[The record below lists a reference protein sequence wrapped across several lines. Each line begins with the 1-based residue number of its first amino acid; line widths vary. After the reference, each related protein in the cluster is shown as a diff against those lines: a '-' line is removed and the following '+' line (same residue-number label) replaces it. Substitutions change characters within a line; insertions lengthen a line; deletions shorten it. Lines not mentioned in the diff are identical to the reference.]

1 MYPRA
6 QRDAIRRHLNTARQ
20 ALDAGD
26 RARAQ
31 LEVEAALAL
40 DPEYLAARALLEQ
53 IAHGAAA
60 PFPVAPPPR
69 VVEPPPVP
77 EQGWIRFEARARA
90 RRIDKRADAA
100 RAAIARG
107 HLDRARDAMA
117 EIRDIDPTHPELIS
131 LKFELDAAHH
141 APRPGSVWRR
151 LTGGAA
157 LCALG
162 TALLL
167 WPATRAQRSVD
178 KPAPAAADPAPVVAD
193 SPAVD
198 TAALP
203 TDVALA
209 PEPGADVRATT
220 GRDGA
225 REDGT
230 AVAGG
235 DGEPISHDAPT
246 PPPSANQP
254 PEASLDTQ
262 GSVRAASAD
271 AASRFDARG
280 GPQLDMRA
288 YRRGAAVEPAAAV
301 AEESGAT
308 VPEPRPQLPAPE
320 PQPVSRATPLSTPAF
335 APPAAPA
342 AVPEA
347 PPHPAPALPPV
358 AVPIVRD
365 DELARRALQQY
376 RRGYDA
382 LDARAVQQVWPAV
395 DTSAL
400 QRAFDGLQ
408 SQRLT
413 FEDCQIDLRGAAATA
428 VCRGTAR
435 YVPKVG
441 SRDPREDARVW
452 TFNLRKNADAWVIAS
467 ARADR

>member
-167 WPATRAQRSVD
+167 WPATRAQRAVD
-178 KPAPAAADPAPVVAD
+178 RPARTAADPAPAVAAA
-193 SPAVD
+193 PAVD

-203 TDVALA
+203 TDVAFP

-225 REDGT
+225 REDAT
-230 AVAGG
+230 AVVGGAGA
-235 DGEPISHDAPT
+235 PISQGAPT
-246 PPPSANQP
+246 PPPAQP
-254 PEASLDTQ
+254 PAASVDTQ
-262 GSVRAASAD
+262 GPVRRASTEAAP
-271 AASRFDARG
+271 RFDARG

-288 YRRGAAVEPAAAV
+288 YRRAAAVEPAAAV
-301 AEESGAT
+301 AEESGAA

-320 PQPVSRATPLSTPAF
+320 TRPVSLATPLSTSEF
-335 APPAAPA
+335 ASPAAPA
-342 AVPEA
+342 AVPDAA
-347 PPHPAPALPPV
+347 PRSAPAPPPV
-358 AVPIVRD
+358 AVPTVRD

-413 FEDCQIDLRGAAATA
+413 FEDCQIDLRGAAGTA

-452 TFNLRKNADAWVIAS
+452 TFNLRKHADAWVIAS